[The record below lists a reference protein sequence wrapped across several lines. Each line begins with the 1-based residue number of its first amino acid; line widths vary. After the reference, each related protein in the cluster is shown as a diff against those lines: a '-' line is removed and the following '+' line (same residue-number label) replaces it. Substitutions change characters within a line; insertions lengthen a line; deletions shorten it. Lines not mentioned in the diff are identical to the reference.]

1 MNSTPSDRVVLDSS
15 VIIKWFRRN
24 EVLQEQALELRQIY
38 LDGRISIH
46 VPELLIYEIAN
57 VLRHKS
63 DMDRSKVQQA
73 LQSLFDMQIG
83 IEHIN
88 PEMMERVINIAY
100 SNNITVYDAIFVTL
114 AEHLEA
120 DFITVD
126 ERLLQKLLNIPYAY
140 HLTNI
145 AG

>member
-88 PEMMERVINIAY
+88 PEMMMTENR
-100 SNNITVYDAIFVTL
+100 
-114 AEHLEA
+114 
-120 DFITVD
+120 
-126 ERLLQKLLNIPYAY
+126 RR
-140 HLTNI
+140 
-145 AG
+145 